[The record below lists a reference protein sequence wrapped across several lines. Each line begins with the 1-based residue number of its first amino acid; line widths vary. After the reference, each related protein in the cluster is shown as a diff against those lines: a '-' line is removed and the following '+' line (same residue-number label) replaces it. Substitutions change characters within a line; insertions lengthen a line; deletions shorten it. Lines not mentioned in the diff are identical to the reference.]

1 MGVLLSDTCSLVMSK
16 TTKKTLKHSNDYKTQ
31 KTCHVVIPS
40 QEASSSRR
48 NALVCGAASILTII
62 TFNYGLVPSPA
73 WAEDTL
79 SGQEEEE
86 NAGIIGAIKALFD
99 SNEKTKS
106 GKVLP
111 KAYLK
116 SARDVVK
123 NLRESLNEDP
133 KDNAKFRSSAD
144 AAKESIREYLS
155 NWRGQQT
162 VAKEE
167 SYVVLEKAF
176 RSLASFY
183 SKAGP
188 SAALPEEVKS
198 EILNDLDVA
207 EENL

>member
-1 MGVLLSDTCSLVMSK
+1 M
-16 TTKKTLKHSNDYKTQ
+16 
-31 KTCHVVIPS
+31 
-40 QEASSSRR
+40 
-48 NALVCGAASILTII
+48 CGAASILTII

-73 WAEDTL
+73 WAEDTS

-99 SNEKTKS
+99 PNEKTKS

-123 NLRESLNEDP
+123 NLRESLKEDP

-162 VAKEE
+162 VAKE
-167 SYVVLEKAF
+167 VL
-176 RSLASFY
+176 LDD
-183 SKAGP
+183 
-188 SAALPEEVKS
+188 LVQNS
-198 EILNDLDVA
+198 EA
-207 EENL
+207 P